1 MQLNKLKSI
10 LLFSCFLMA
19 ALSVD
24 AQKFG
29 YLNSAELL
37 EAHPKVKAANSTLE
51 TYQKQLMSQGEAMV
65 KKFETNYQAL
75 AKEAQEGVLS
85 QVQMQKKEAELA
97 EEQQKIQAFEVEV
110 QNKILK
116 KREELYSPILDEV
129 KVILESI
136 GKEQGYTMIFDSSGG
151 TILHANDSEN
161 VMSQVK
167 SKLGI

>member
-1 MQLNKLKSI
+1 
-10 LLFSCFLMA
+10 
-19 ALSVD
+19 
-24 AQKFG
+24 
-29 YLNSAELL
+29 
-37 EAHPKVKAANSTLE
+37 
-51 TYQKQLMSQGEAMV
+51 MV

-116 KREELYSPILDEV
+116 TREELYSPILDEV